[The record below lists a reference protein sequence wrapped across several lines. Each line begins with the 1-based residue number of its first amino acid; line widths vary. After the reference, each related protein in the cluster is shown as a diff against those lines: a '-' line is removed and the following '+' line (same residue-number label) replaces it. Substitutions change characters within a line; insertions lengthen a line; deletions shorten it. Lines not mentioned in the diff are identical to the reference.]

1 MKAILAATTAA
12 AALALFA
19 APALANGSLE
29 DRVARVEQQ
38 LSAQSAPSTREIQS
52 AVDAYLASGTADA
65 SLVGGPGQAGYDGG
79 FWIRGGT
86 FLLKIN
92 LTLQAR
98 YEYFDWDDSEVEP
111 SPGGD
116 LSGFSLPR
124 ATLKFSGDATCD
136 VHYYAELEFGHE
148 GNWFFPNFDEPG
160 QELPTPQGLG
170 GEQGLF
176 EAFGQED
183 DILREAWIEYEAAPA
198 ASFRMGLIRTAATR
212 QLMTAPELQQ
222 FADISLASAVIG
234 ASMPGWES
242 RNYDYGFMIHGVL
255 GCDGGLSYMVTVSNG
270 DGGGH
275 RNVVDGFTSDN
286 LAYSARVNWDFM
298 GHMGYEEGALRQ
310 TECGWVGAVGA
321 WAHYYSDALIHNPF
335 QKFADKL
342 TWGVDAAI
350 GWGGLSFTGAYSMS
364 TWDNVLGS
372 GEDLETITYLAQI
385 GYLFPGSAFEI
396 AARYSAYSSEIA
408 DATFGASE
416 IAGAV
421 TYYID
426 GHADKVT
433 LDVAWIS
440 AEDDGNVLIYDL
452 LDDLVLYS
460 DYPGFWSTGDSDG
473 MLVRLQWQLAL

>member
-1 MKAILAATTAA
+1 MTFTRWSMGLAAM
-12 AALALFA
+12 ALCA
-19 APALANGSLE
+19 APALAESLE
-29 DRVARVEQQ
+29 SRVARVEQQ
-38 LSAQSAPSTREIQS
+38 LSSQSAPSTREIQS

-98 YEYFDWDDSEVEP
+98 YEYFDWDDTEFEP

-148 GNWFFPNFDEPG
+148 GNWFFPNIEEEPPVTAPAG
-160 QELPTPQGLG
+160 RIS
-170 GEQGLF
+170 GEQALF

-198 ASFRMGLIRTAATR
+198 ASFRMGLIRTATTR

-255 GCDGGLSYMVTVSNG
+255 GCDGGLSYMVTVTNG

-310 TECGWVGAVGA
+310 TQCGWVGAVGA

-335 QKFADKL
+335 VKFADKL

-372 GEDLETITYLAQI
+372 GEDLETVTYLAQI

-408 DATFGASE
+408 DATFGANE